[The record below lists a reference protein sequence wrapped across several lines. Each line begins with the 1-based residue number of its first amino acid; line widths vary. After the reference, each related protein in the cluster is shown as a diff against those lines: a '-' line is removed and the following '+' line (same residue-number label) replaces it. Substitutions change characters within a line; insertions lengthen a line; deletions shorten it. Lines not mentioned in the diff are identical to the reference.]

1 MQVTD
6 RQLSLFL
13 SCFIT
18 MSDTATLLMKNNCKT
33 ETFDDYDCLA
43 CCLIAENENPNPT
56 TSTAELKDSSQVP
69 IIFTINPINATEL
82 HTTRGTMQCLWINT
96 MTNCH

>member
-69 IIFTINPINATEL
+69 IIFTINATEL